1 MSELNSDH
9 HSKNRTAIFLR
20 GGTAVGKTT
29 IAKMLS
35 KKLHPSVH
43 IEQDN
48 LRYMIVNGL
57 VASYTGL
64 PPGDYPEEYRR
75 QCKLADKNTIDL
87 VRNFTENGFICV
99 VDGFNGGESGDTF
112 YFLENPNK
120 IEWYP
125 KKEYFIQE
133 LSLVNIYQIV
143 LDVDEEALE
152 KRLREIKL
160 WNYEVIQFILEQR
173 KIFLS
178 SIDYSEIDLLIKTE
192 EENPKDI
199 VARILQELNL

>member
-1 MSELNSDH
+1 MNSNH

-29 IAKMLS
+29 IAEMLS
-35 KKLHPSVH
+35 KKLNPSVH

-57 VASYTGL
+57 VASRTGL

-112 YFLENPNK
+112 YFLENPSK

-125 KKEYFIQE
+125 KKEYLIKE
-133 LSLVNIYQIV
+133 LPLVKTFQIV
-143 LDVDEEALE
+143 LDAGEETLE
-152 KRLREIKL
+152 KRLSKIKL
-160 WNYEVIQFILEQR
+160 WDEEVIQFILKQR

-178 SIDYSEIDLLIKTE
+178 SINYSEMDLLIKTE
-192 EENPKDI
+192 EKNPKDI
-199 VARILQELNL
+199 VARIIQELNL